1 MQCMVASYIL
11 NEDLGSTFAAANK
24 SRQKA
29 QKRRAVPLEVN
40 TTAPNKNKTVAA
52 NFNLTTDFITP
63 PKEWIPRRLRRGGTT
78 HRRICGASANH
89 PGIAGY
95 PREGKCGRRVGIV
108 PHGQCVLLTVRH
120 GHSVQVGS
128 FRPRFPM
135 VSPGSRTLRTPLRR
149 ALRPRNTKHPLNM
162 RRSRTCNWLEI
173 RLARRAQHRQL
184 QVVQHHPPAAIPIRA
199 PCPAFSILPIS
210 LWATVHLTPSHTL
223 ADSREYGQ
231 DPIQIGA
238 LWLVVVK

>member
-1 MQCMVASYIL
+1 
-11 NEDLGSTFAAANK
+11 
-24 SRQKA
+24 
-29 QKRRAVPLEVN
+29 VPLEVN

-135 VSPGSRTLRTPLRR
+135 VSPGSRTLRTPPLEGV
-149 ALRPRNTKHPLNM
+149 ASAQHETPAEHAQESNLQLVGDTACTPRPTPPASGGAAPSSSRYTN
-162 RRSRTCNWLEI
+162 SRTMPSVFDI
-173 RLARRAQHRQL
+173 TH
-184 QVVQHHPPAAIPIRA
+184 
-199 PCPAFSILPIS
+199 LP
-210 LWATVHLTPSHTL
+210 LG
-223 ADSREYGQ
+223 DSPL
-231 DPIQIGA
+231 DPIPYAG
-238 LWLVVVK
+238 